1 MAYVQS
7 TALEQLSYDERAHT
21 FRARFLESGRIYV
34 YRDVPQELY
43 DGLIFADSL
52 GAFFNRHIGD
62 CLTFEEVRA

>member
-21 FRARFLESGRIYV
+21 FRATGRIYV

-43 DGLIFADSL
+43 DGLIFAVSL
-52 GAFFNRHIGD
+52 GAFFQPPYRRLFD
-62 CLTFEEVRA
+62 V